1 MNILTSYHPA
11 LLALQSLYDQ
21 FPGALTF
28 YLYCMDDGI
37 KALHNNG
44 KNKFD
49 FIPQSI
55 ETADDRPAIQRFRKM
70 KKEVYWGDLDDLPVR
85 IDQIKKSGKTIKQ
98 LSIQDEIE
106 QNILIIRVPSL
117 KDDASDV
124 FVIQFSK
131 TFSNFY
137 IASGRNSLSSEL
149 KQSLGKTIRG
159 QLIWIYQLYNSQSE
173 NVRRIQKAYLRNTDE
188 LISLKEQLKNESAA
202 AKQLLEKYVN
212 GLIQSQGQQLNCM
225 VEVEANFIEHIKRSK
240 IPIENLEEKISSAMR
255 TAYDLSI
262 NPNHIQLTKNLIES
276 SEEESAP
283 AYKRSTKMLEL
294 DKTKTLLSKYETA
307 ARQIENNGIRING
320 KNLAEALNISGPAIT
335 DAIKKHRHKIQRL
348 LEKYPQEWPLI
359 SDYIRPIRE
368 IKEEIRSVG

>member
-44 KNKFD
+44 KNKSD

-70 KKEVYWGDLDDLPVR
+70 KKEVYWGDLADLPVR

-117 KDDASDV
+117 KDDTSDV

-188 LISLKEQLKNESAA
+188 LISLKEQLKNESAE

-262 NPNHIQLTKNLIES
+262 NPNHIQLNKNLIES

>member
-44 KNKFD
+44 KNKSD

-137 IASGRNSLSSEL
+137 IASGRNSLSPEL

-276 SEEESAP
+276 SEEEYAP

-294 DKTKTLLSKYETA
+294 DKTKSLLSKYETA

>member
-240 IPIENLEEKISSAMR
+240 IPIENLEKKISSAMR